1 VVFRKEIVVTVRRRD
16 GRVETRRVVVDGKVG
31 GDRDGDLV
39 TLWAFRLIS
48 CLFAQVTRG
57 GSASFSFVDL
67 GGASRTQVCIWT
79 GSTDFLG
86 SGCADRT
93 PYIGFGSSTIPPV
106 RTDYVLRSEL
116 ARVRGSR
123 VVDESAF
130 ILAIA
135 GSWTPDSD
143 VTVCEVGLYMLV
155 CDSGSVARYVLFDR
169 SVLSP
174 CISVIAG
181 STISVSYVFRF

>member
-1 VVFRKEIVVTVRRRD
+1 MFKKELIITVKRKD
-16 GRVETRRVVVDGKVG
+16 GRVETRRVVVDEKVG

-48 CLFAQVTRG
+48 CLFAEAVKGT
-57 GSASFSFVDL
+57 SVSFSFVDL
-67 GGASRTQVCIWT
+67 GGASRTQICIAT
-79 GSTDFLG
+79 ASNNFLG
-86 SGCADRT
+86 SGCADRA
-93 PYIGFGSSTIPPV
+93 PYIGFGSSTIPPA

-116 ARVRGSR
+116 ARVRASR
-123 VVDESAF
+123 QVDESTF
-130 ILAIA
+130 TFTIV

-143 VTVCEVGLYMLV
+143 VSVCEVGLYMLV
-155 CDSGSVARYVLFDR
+155 CDSGGVAGYVLFDR

-174 CISVIAG
+174 CISVSAG